1 MHRLAF
7 AAAVAL
13 ITAVPAPAR
22 LAGQPDG
29 PVVPVHQEPR
39 HHLVFETPGTRIL
52 DVQVPPGDTTLFH
65 THTDPIL
72 YVTMSASRT
81 RSQTL
86 GGDWTGGDASQ
97 PPPAAGGPPPRPA
110 LGRLMSTT
118 SYAKQ
123 PLTHR
128 VNNVGSTLFRLI
140 GITNESRGDSSA
152 SPGAGF
158 DTAPELSNPWFRGYR
173 HALGVAAAEHRHDNP
188 VAVVL
193 VSGRAAAT
201 GRAQKTLDVPGAYAW
216 IDAGTPHRLQ
226 AIGGDAEVVEVEVRR
241 PR

>member
-1 MHRLAF
+1 MHRVALTAAVLV
-7 AAAVAL
+7 AAALAS
-13 ITAVPAPAR
+13 AP

-29 PVVPVHQEPR
+29 PAVPVHQEPR

-65 THTDPIL
+65 THTDPVL

-86 GGDWTGGDASQ
+86 VAEWTRGDASQ

-118 SYAKQ
+118 SYARQ

-128 VNNVGSTLFRLI
+128 VNNIGSTLFRLI
-140 GITNESRGDSSA
+140 GITNASPGDA
-152 SPGAGF
+152 GATPGAGF
-158 DTAPELSNPWFRGYR
+158 DTAPELTNPWFRGYR
-173 HALGVAAAEHRHDNP
+173 HALGAAAPEHRHDNP
-188 VAVVL
+188 VAAVL
-193 VSGRAAAT
+193 ISGRATVPGGAPT
-201 GRAQKTLDVPGAYAW
+201 TLDVPGAFAW
-216 IDAGTPHRLQ
+216 IDAGTLHRLQ
-226 AIGGDAEVVEVEVRR
+226 AVGGAAEVVEVEVRR

>member
-1 MHRLAF
+1 MHRVALAAVVLV
-7 AAAVAL
+7 AAAL
-13 ITAVPAPAR
+13 APAS

-39 HHLVFETPGTRIL
+39 HHLVFDTPGTRIL

-86 GGDWTGGDASQ
+86 GGEWTGGDASQ
-97 PPPAAGGPPPRPA
+97 PPPAAAGGPPARPA
-110 LGRLMSTT
+110 FGRLMSTT
-118 SYAKQ
+118 SYARQ

-128 VNNVGSTLFRLI
+128 VNNTGSTLFRLI
-140 GITNESRGDSSA
+140 GITNASAGDA
-152 SPGAGF
+152 GATAGVGF
-158 DTAPELSNPWFRGYR
+158 DTAPELTNPWFRGYR
-173 HALGVAAAEHRHDNP
+173 HALGAAAAEHRHDNP

-193 VSGRAAAT
+193 VSGRATVPGGAPA
-201 GRAQKTLDVPGAYAW
+201 TLDVPGAFAW
-216 IDAGTPHRLQ
+216 IDAGTRHRLQ
-226 AIGGDAEVVEVEVRR
+226 AVGGAAEVVEVEVRR